1 MKILVTGGTGFVGSH
16 AVEALCRAGND
27 VRLMARSR
35 EKVDHLLAT
44 RAIGAADVALCDMT
58 DAAAVHKALAGCDA
72 VLHAAASVAIGRT
85 RGVFAS
91 NVAGNHNVVG
101 QAVELG
107 LDPVIYVS
115 SVASLFPPSGPTL
128 GIDEPVGSLRT
139 AYGRSKAECETYV
152 RGLQAR
158 GAPVV
163 SIYPSGVYGPDD
175 PGPGPTLKGLRDRI
189 KYAWIMTSGG
199 TATVDVRDLA
209 RVITAALAP
218 GRGPRRYMAGG
229 HFLTWAQ
236 EADLCQE
243 ILGRSVRRVPVP
255 RWLVRTTGRAVDVL
269 NWICPPCDFQLTYEA
284 SLFVTEMVPC
294 DDQHTHE
301 DLGIAFRPIR
311 ETLADSIRWLISIGE
326 VPAELAPA
334 LRDERARAE

>member
-1 MKILVTGGTGFVGSH
+1 MRILATGGTGFVGSH
-16 AVEALCRAGND
+16 AVEALCRSGND
-27 VRLMARSR
+27 VRIMARSR
-35 EKVDHLLAT
+35 EKVDRMLAT
-44 RAIGAADVALCDMT
+44 RGVEVADVALSDMT
-58 DAAAVHKALAGCDA
+58 DAAAVEKALAGCDA

-91 NVAGNHNVVG
+91 NVAGSRNVLG
-101 QAVELG
+101 QAVEMG

-115 SVASLFPPSGPTL
+115 SVATMFPPSGPTL
-128 GIDEPVGSLRT
+128 GVDGPVGSLRT

-189 KYAWIMTSGG
+189 KYAWLMTSGG
-199 TATVDVRDLA
+199 TAAVDVRDLA
-209 RVITAALAP
+209 QVVTAAVAP

-243 ILGRSVRRVPVP
+243 ILGRRVRRLTVPP
-255 RWLVRTTGRAVDVL
+255 WLVRTTGRAVDVV
-269 NWICPPCDFQLTYEA
+269 NWIYSPFDFQLTYEA
-284 SLFVTEMVPC
+284 SLFVTQMVPC
-294 DDQHTHE
+294 DNQSTHE
-301 DLGIAFRPIR
+301 DLGVAFRPMR
-311 ETLADSIRWLISIGE
+311 ETLADSIRWLVSIGE

-334 LRDERARAE
+334 LRDESARAE